1 MLPSEPVTV
10 TVVALVAATVNVDEL
25 PAVIEDGLAAMVT
38 VGGVAGAVTVTMAV
52 AVAVPPVPFAL
63 AV

>member
-10 TVVALVAATVNVDEL
+10 TVVALVADTVNVDEV
-25 PAVIEDGLAAMVT
+25 PAVIEDGLAVMVT
-38 VGGVAGAVTVTMAV
+38 VGGVAGTVTVTIAV
-52 AVAVPPVPFAL
+52 AVAVPPAPFAL